1 MDGALCRP
9 LRVHAV
15 FTAEWFPCLI
25 YRAVWKIYF
34 FSFFSRL
41 QKSLRVSKHICAL
54 KTNISSLIAS
64 GICKQTHATLFL
76 GSFPEK

>member
-1 MDGALCRP
+1 MDGARCHP
-9 LRVHAV
+9 LKVHAV
-15 FTAEWFPCLI
+15 STAEWFPGLI
-25 YRAVWKIYF
+25 YRAIGKIYF
-34 FSFFSRL
+34 FFFSRL

-64 GICKQTHATLFL
+64 GICKQTQAMLFL